1 MASLET
7 CVSNDKCLEMCPLA
21 LLLPSKHGGATTKS
35 HKNMFGPHLSY
46 SIEQSKETMK
56 YLIDHVCIQISILDA
71 SI

>member
-1 MASLET
+1 
-7 CVSNDKCLEMCPLA
+7 LA